1 MTMTNIEKAYKE
13 LAKRYR
19 LPDYAKIND
28 EFELCFIEKEEFLL
42 RQVIRTMIERSEFF
56 TTLIDS
62 VLHPDGSQLAPLHEC
77 RLFSEKEKEELY
89 ALYKALMKH
98 HRAALVVNVMRGE
111 KEEAMFISGFFK
123 EWESLRPKLIVM
135 ASKIQQS
142 WENDTTIKEV
152 LEYFG

>member
-1 MTMTNIEKAYKE
+1 MADIGKAYKE

-19 LPDYAKIND
+19 LPDYSKINN

-42 RQVIRTMIERSEFF
+42 RQIIRIMIERSEFF

-62 VLHPDGSQLAPLHEC
+62 VLHPDGSQIAPLHEC
-77 RLFSEKEKEELY
+77 RLFGEKEKEELY
-89 ALYKALMKH
+89 DLYKALMKH
-98 HRAALVVNVMRGE
+98 HRAALVVNVARGE
-111 KEEAMFISGFFK
+111 KEEAGFITDFFR
-123 EWESLRPKLIVM
+123 EWELLRPRIASM
-135 ASKIQQS
+135 AKKIQQS